1 MPKNILD
8 QAPIDALARKM
19 AEKIPHAAVAARFAR
34 LAFEQLRDDPRNF
47 RPATPLELKK
57 AQPWVKREMEA
68 GRDVHVFVA
77 NRSLAARLR
86 RTAHALAETC
96 EEVSYVACLTTRPSS
111 RDIWVKTTATEFIA
125 KIDRA
130 AYDTID
136 AKARLFAL
144 ERKNRLDEQMTALK
158 LFDDEEVF
166 SCPGRTWRR
175 ITSLAELWAV
185 GREFH
190 NCLARSS
197 RYIGAYGR
205 RLRDGDAQFWVLRD
219 QTGRGLVVAMVCML
233 EKRICE
239 VRTPR
244 NGGVHP
250 DDPDVVRLGEAK
262 GWRRPN
268 GNFGPPETAPV
279 EPPPRLTTAA
289 PLQLSDYLI
298 NFNPRARRQPN

>member
-19 AEKIPHAAVAARFAR
+19 AEKIPHTAVAARFAR
-34 LAFEQLRDDPRNF
+34 LAFERLRDDPRNF
-47 RPATPLELKK
+47 RPATLLELKK
-57 AQPWVKREMEA
+57 AKPWAMREMEA
-68 GRDVHVFVA
+68 GREVVAFVA
-77 NRSLAARLR
+77 NRSCAARLR
-86 RTAHALAETC
+86 RTAAALAETC
-96 EEVSYVACLTTRPSS
+96 AEASFVVDPASPTPSS
-111 RDIWVKTTATEFIA
+111 RDAWLRASATEFIA

-130 AYDTID
+130 NYEVMEG
-136 AKARLFAL
+136 KARLFAL
-144 ERKNRLDEQMTALK
+144 ERKNRETERLTAVQLYAHE
-158 LFDDEEVF
+158 DVY
-166 SCPGRTWRR
+166 SAPGRTWRR
-175 ITSLAELWAV
+175 IVSLAELWSV

-219 QTGRGLVVAMVCML
+219 QTGRGLIVAMVCML

-239 VRTPR
+239 VRLPR

-250 DDPDVVRLGEAK
+250 DDPDIVRLGEAK

-268 GNFGPPETAPV
+268 GNFGPPEAPV
-279 EPPPRLTTAA
+279 LSAQPPS
-289 PLQLSDYLI
+289 PLPLSAYLI

>member
-8 QAPIDALARKM
+8 QTPIEALARKL
-19 AEKIPHAAVAARFAR
+19 AEKIPHTSVAARFAR

-47 RPATPLELKK
+47 RPITALEYKRS
-57 AQPWVKREMEA
+57 QPWVRREVEA
-68 GRDVHVFVA
+68 GREVVAFVA
-77 NRSLAARLR
+77 NRSAAARLR
-86 RTAHALAETC
+86 RTALALAETC
-96 EEVSYVACLTTRPSS
+96 AEVSYVTSVTASASS
-111 RDIWVKTTATEFIA
+111 RDIWLKAAATEFIA

-130 AYDTID
+130 AFDTIEG
-136 AKARLFAL
+136 KARLFAL
-144 ERKNRLDEQMTALK
+144 ERKNRLNELLSSKK
-158 LFDDEEVF
+158 LFDDEEIF

-190 NCLARSS
+190 NCLARTS
-197 RYIGAYGR
+197 RYIGVYGR
-205 RLRDGDAQFWVLRD
+205 RMKDADAQFWVLRD
-219 QTGRGLVVAMVCML
+219 QTGRGLVVAMACML

-268 GNFGPPETAPV
+268 GNFGAPEAQAPEQPPS
-279 EPPPRLTTAA
+279 
-289 PLQLSDYLI
+289 PLPLSGYLI
-298 NFNPRARRQPN
+298 NFNPRAGRRPN